1 MGHGSQLAYKSQLER
16 LNVFSFL
23 HASLIATISAW
34 AVGSFEKVTLFEP
47 SAIIFSFL
55 TIIVEKGPPFFL
67 TFSTDLNL
75 ET

>member
-1 MGHGSQLAYKSQLER
+1 MGHGSQLAYKSQPER

-47 SAIIFSFL
+47 SAIILSSL
-55 TIIVEKGPPFFL
+55 TITQPNGPPVPFAL
-67 TFSTDLNL
+67 LI
-75 ET
+75 